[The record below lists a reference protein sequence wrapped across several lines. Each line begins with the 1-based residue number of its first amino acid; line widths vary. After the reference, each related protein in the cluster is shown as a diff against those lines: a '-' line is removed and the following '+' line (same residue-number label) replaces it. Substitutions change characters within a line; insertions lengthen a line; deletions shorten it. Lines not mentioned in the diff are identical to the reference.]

1 MILSLL
7 SGSAFAQG
15 GALCGTFDRELLI
28 QVNPNN
34 TLSLID
40 PAAAQGNLVMATF
53 KQIDVNYTQSGL
65 VYEANTRNAV
75 IPNPNQYIGGAR
87 LGDLQWVI
95 MAVNAAPN
103 RIPAPN
109 SIITGSLKL
118 QKANGQ
124 TLQKL
129 VTCTLNQSAFIRLQ

>member
-1 MILSLL
+1 
-7 SGSAFAQG
+7 
-15 GALCGTFDRELLI
+15 
-28 QVNPNN
+28 
-34 TLSLID
+34 
-40 PAAAQGNLVMATF
+40 MATF

-75 IPNPNQYIGGAR
+75 IPNPNQYVGGAR